1 MSHRGN
7 CHENSTN
14 LEIRHIE
21 ETKHTVFPM
30 YSLSLITNLYS
41 LTLLIFFSVDLCEF
55 KLLNNL
61 TSQLNKQKIV

>member
-14 LEIRHIE
+14 LEIRHIV

-30 YSLSLITNLYS
+30 YSLSLITKLYS

-55 KLLNNL
+55 ELLNNL

>member
-7 CHENSTN
+7 CRENSTN
-14 LEIRHIE
+14 KKILRHIV
-21 ETKHTVFPM
+21 ETKHTPM
-30 YSLSLITNLYS
+30 YSLSLITKLYS

-55 KLLNNL
+55 ELLNNL